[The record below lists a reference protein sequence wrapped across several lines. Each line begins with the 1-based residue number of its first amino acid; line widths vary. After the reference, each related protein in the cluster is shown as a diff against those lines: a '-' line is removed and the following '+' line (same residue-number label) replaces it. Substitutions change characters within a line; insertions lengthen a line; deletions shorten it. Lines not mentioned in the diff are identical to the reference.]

1 MWPVLAEEGSE
12 LLISVLRNMISGTVR
27 IYSMPSEG
35 LLMLAQQPDA
45 VEQDIEAATDAPAI
59 DGVIAN
65 TNWWEWDAKRVECMS
80 RAIVHQVRSCLLT
93 RSADHGLAE
102 AYLHIYLRQRNNS
115 STVRPL
121 SVGSRF
127 GDERRESC
135 RGNWKSAVQ

>member
-80 RAIVHQVRSCLLT
+80 RAIVHQVRSC
-93 RSADHGLAE
+93 
-102 AYLHIYLRQRNNS
+102 Y
-115 STVRPL
+115 
-121 SVGSRF
+121 
-127 GDERRESC
+127 
-135 RGNWKSAVQ
+135 